1 MVDFLK
7 LAQPGI
13 TELSPYQPGKPV
25 EELERELGIADI
37 IKLASNENP
46 LGPSPVVTASIA
58 GQLAELARYPDG
70 SAYQL
75 KDKLQARLGIVPAM
89 VTVGNGSNDV
99 LELVARVF
107 LGPGLESIVSEH
119 SFVVYPL
126 VTKSLGAKL
135 TVIPAIDFGQDLE
148 ATLAAISDQTRIV
161 FIANPNNPTGTWVN
175 KQSLLSFLD
184 AVPEEVLVVLDE
196 AYAEYVSEPDYPNGL
211 ELVGNYPNLI
221 VTRTFSKAYGLAG
234 LRIGYAVSHP
244 DIADLMNRVRQPF
257 NVNAMSLAAA
267 LVALD
272 DEAHLQESIR
282 INNEGMKM
290 LTDACDQ
297 LGLGYIPSVGNFL
310 TIDCGR
316 DAMPVYEGLLRA
328 GVIVRPIGVYG
339 MPNHLRV
346 TIGLP
351 EENMRFID
359 SLREALSGSVRE
371 ALSGSVREALSG
383 SVKEALSGS
392 VREALSGS
400 VKEAFSGSESKA
412 LSGGKEA
419 LSGSVKEALS
429 GSESKALSGS
439 ESKALS
445 GSESKALSGSESK
458 ALSADLK
465 QDG

>member
-13 TELSPYQPGKPV
+13 TELSPYQPGKPI
-25 EELERELGIADI
+25 EELERELGIVDI

-46 LGPSPVVTASIA
+46 LGPSRVVIESIT

-75 KDKLQARLGIVPAM
+75 KNKLQAKLGIDPAM
-89 VTVGNGSNDV
+89 VTLGNGSNDV

-126 VTKSLGAKL
+126 VTKSLGAEL
-135 TVIPAIDFGQDLE
+135 IVIPAIDFGQDLN
-148 ATLAAISDQTRIV
+148 ATRAAISERTRVI
-161 FIANPNNPTGTWVN
+161 FIANPNNPTGTWVD

-196 AYAEYVSEPDYPNGL
+196 AYAEYVAEPDYPNGL
-211 ELVGNYPNLI
+211 ELVDDYPNLI

-234 LRIGYAVSHP
+234 LRMGYSVSHP

-272 DEAHLQESIR
+272 DEVYLKESVR
-282 INNEGMKM
+282 VNNEGMKM
-290 LTDACDQ
+290 LTNACDQ

-310 TIDCGR
+310 TIDFGC
-316 DAMPVYEGLLRA
+316 DAMPIYDGLLQE
-328 GVIVRPIGVYG
+328 GIIVRPIGVYG
-339 MPNHLRV
+339 LPNHLRV
-346 TIGLP
+346 TVGLP
-351 EENMRFID
+351 LENKRFID
-359 SLREALSGSVRE
+359 SLKKLLGAG
-371 ALSGSVREALSG
+371 
-383 SVKEALSGS
+383 VKKTVST
-392 VREALSGS
+392 
-400 VKEAFSGSESKA
+400 
-412 LSGGKEA
+412 
-419 LSGSVKEALS
+419 
-429 GSESKALSGS
+429 
-439 ESKALS
+439 
-445 GSESKALSGSESK
+445 
-458 ALSADLK
+458 DLK

>member
-13 TELSPYQPGKPV
+13 TELSPYQPGKPI
-25 EELERELGIADI
+25 EELERELGIVDI

-46 LGPSPVVTASIA
+46 LGPSRVVIESIT
-58 GQLAELARYPDG
+58 GQLAELVRYPDG

-75 KDKLQARLGIVPAM
+75 KDKLQAKLGIDPAM

-126 VTKSLGAKL
+126 VTKSLGAEL
-135 TVIPAIDFGQDLE
+135 IVIPAIDFGQDLN
-148 ATLAAISDQTRIV
+148 ATRASIGDRTRVI
-161 FIANPNNPTGTWVN
+161 FIANPNNPTGTWVD

-184 AVPEEVLVVLDE
+184 AVPEKVLVVLDE
-196 AYAEYVSEPDYPNGL
+196 AYAEYVAEPDYPNGL
-211 ELVGNYPNLI
+211 ELVDDYPNLI

-234 LRIGYAVSHP
+234 LRMGYSVSHP

-272 DEAHLQESIR
+272 DEAYLKESVR
-282 INNEGMKM
+282 VNNEGMKM

-310 TIDCGR
+310 TIDFGC
-316 DAMPVYEGLLRA
+316 DAMPIYDGLLQE

-339 MPNHLRV
+339 LPNHLRV
-346 TIGLP
+346 TVGLP
-351 EENMRFID
+351 LENKRFID
-359 SLREALSGSVRE
+359 SLKKLLGAG
-371 ALSGSVREALSG
+371 
-383 SVKEALSGS
+383 VKKTVST
-392 VREALSGS
+392 
-400 VKEAFSGSESKA
+400 
-412 LSGGKEA
+412 
-419 LSGSVKEALS
+419 
-429 GSESKALSGS
+429 
-439 ESKALS
+439 
-445 GSESKALSGSESK
+445 
-458 ALSADLK
+458 DLK